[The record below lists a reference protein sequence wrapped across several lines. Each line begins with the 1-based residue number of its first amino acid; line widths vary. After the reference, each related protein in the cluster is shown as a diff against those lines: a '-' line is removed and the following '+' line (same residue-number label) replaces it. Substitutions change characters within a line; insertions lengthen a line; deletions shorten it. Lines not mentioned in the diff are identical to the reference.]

1 MANFYFTKNNQSFAL
16 WLRKI
21 TTIATFTFKGVLVLR
36 RWSTCGGAHVR
47 TDTCVRARARA
58 SPLLCCYVD
67 RDQWGG
73 QTHSRA
79 RVPRKRSSKGWAESC
94 ASSRNRTG
102 KKRQNGR
109 KEKNLAG
116 IRKSKQMVGMWP
128 WPYVRSL
135 AKSSACSQEPLKN
148 TDIWISNYKMVFV
161 PPV

>member
-1 MANFYFTKNNQSFAL
+1 MANFYFTKNDHSFAL

-36 RWSTCGGAHVR
+36 RWSTCGGAHVS
-47 TDTCVRARARA
+47 TDTCVWAHA

-73 QTHSRA
+73 QTHPRA
-79 RVPRKRSSKGWAESC
+79 RVPRKRSSKGWLKAVLPPETELGK
-94 ASSRNRTG
+94 RDRME
-102 KKRQNGR
+102 KKR
-109 KEKNLAG
+109 KKMAG
-116 IRKSKQMVGMWP
+116 IRKSKQVVGMWP
-128 WPYVRSL
+128 WPYVRSM

-148 TDIWISNYKMVFV
+148 TDIWISHYKMVFV